1 MKKIFVLGDSIS
13 IYYGPFL
20 EKLLKGKMD
29 YDRKGKDGEVGN
41 INSVSPMNGGD
52 SNNVLEYVRDYL
64 KKEYDVMLLNC
75 GLHDIKTVETKQ
87 VPEDKYKSNLEE
99 VISLVRGKGKEII
112 WVNTTPVNDEVHL
125 AKLKDFKRFNKDVIK
140 YNEIAKEVMDRL
152 NVPVIDL
159 YTFTAGFGKDIYADH
174 VHFLDEICEKQA
186 EFIKEAILSL
196 V

>member
-20 EKLLKGKMD
+20 EKLLKGYMG

-52 SNNVLEYVRDYL
+52 SGNVLEYVKDYL

-87 VPEDKYKSNLEE
+87 VPEDRYKSNLEE
-99 VISLVRGKGKEII
+99 VVSIVRSRGKEII
-112 WVNTTPVNDEVHL
+112 FVNTTPVNDEVHL
-125 AKLKDFKRFNKDVIK
+125 AKCKDFKRFNKDVIK
-140 YNEIAKEVMDRL
+140 YNEIAKEVMERL
-152 NVPVIDL
+152 DVPVIDL

-186 EFIKEAILSL
+186 EFIKEAISKL